1 MGLIIKTNGE
11 EKEILPASKKDG
23 FSARE
28 IQAVVGGHFEI
39 VYATD
44 GRMILLN
51 EEGKLDGLARNEK
64 ATALYGNPNDY
75 IVGDVIVCNESELK

>member
-1 MGLIIKTNGE
+1 MALIIKTTGE
-11 EKEILPASKKDG
+11 EIETTPENKKDG
-23 FSARE
+23 FSSRE
-28 IQAVVGGHFEI
+28 IHAVVGGYFEL

-51 EEGKLDGLARNEK
+51 EEGKLEGLAMNEK

-75 IVGDVIVCNESELK
+75 IVGDVLVCDDKELK